1 MKSSNGKPKNSSVKG
16 NDLTADFTGSI
27 RSGTIALRAAMDAV
41 NSGSAHRVL
50 VVAADCRIPAPG
62 LEHETVFG
70 DARLPCLSAIPIF
83 VQW

>member
-1 MKSSNGKPKNSSVKG
+1 VKG
-16 NDLTADFTGSI
+16 NDLTTDFTGSI

-62 LEHETVFG
+62 SEHETVFG
-70 DARLPCLSAIPIF
+70 DGSAALLVGDSNIRSIVILS
-83 VQW
+83 